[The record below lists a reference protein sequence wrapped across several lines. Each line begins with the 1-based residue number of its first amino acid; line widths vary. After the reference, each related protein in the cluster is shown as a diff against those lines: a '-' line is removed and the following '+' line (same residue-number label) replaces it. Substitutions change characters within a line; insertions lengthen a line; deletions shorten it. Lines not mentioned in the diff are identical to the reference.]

1 MDWLS
6 KSLRRLVGT
15 RPDVFVVVAAPAGA
29 FRASALAERRHIRAE
44 HLPDG
49 VVFFDARNRPRRH
62 EGHAD
67 ARWACGAPAAVDAGG
82 VSFQVQAA
90 VSRGRLGSLGGF
102 CRPVSIHSIQ
112 INVDV
117 LI

>member
-6 KSLRRLVGT
+6 ERPRRVVGT
-15 RPDVFVVVAAPAGA
+15 RPDVFVVVAASAGA

-67 ARWACGAPAAVDAGG
+67 ARWACDAPAAVDAGDVG
-82 VSFQVQAA
+82 IQVQAA
-90 VSRGRLGSLGGF
+90 GSRGRLGRLGSLGSF
-102 CRPVSIHSIQ
+102 
-112 INVDV
+112 
-117 LI
+117 